1 MSDLSHSF
9 FDPLSAT
16 ASDLQQLLK
25 EGTVTSVQIVEE
37 YRKHIER
44 YNDKLHAIICVS
56 SNLTEIAGTLDDE
69 RKNDKFRGP
78 LHGIPI
84 IVKVRIE
91 TQS

>member
-1 MSDLSHSF
+1 MSQSL

-37 YRKHIER
+37 YRKHIEK
-44 YNDKLHAIICVS
+44 YNEKIRAIVFIPP
-56 SNLTEIAGTLDDE
+56 NLSEIAQTLDDE
-69 RKNDKFRGP
+69 RKSGKLRGP

-84 IVKVRIE
+84 IVKVRIQ
-91 TQS
+91 TQSWCM